1 MHFYF
6 SKNPFS
12 TQVFCLKS
20 PPVFDK
26 NIQSCVG
33 EMAGRGP
40 DVGKVGV
47 YFVLCMVVSG
57 GDALDT

>member
-1 MHFYF
+1 M
-6 SKNPFS
+6 
-12 TQVFCLKS
+12 KS

-40 DVGKVGV
+40 KMGNLCVCLA
-47 YFVLCMVVSG
+47 FCMVLPG

>member
-6 SKNPFS
+6 SKNSFS
-12 TQVFCLKS
+12 AQVLFLKS
-20 PPVFDK
+20 PPVVDK

-40 DVGKVGV
+40 KVGKVCV
-47 YFVLCMVVSG
+47 CLAFCMVVPSS
-57 GDALDT
+57 DALDT

>member
-1 MHFYF
+1 M
-6 SKNPFS
+6 
-12 TQVFCLKS
+12 KS
-20 PPVFDK
+20 PPVADK

-33 EMAGRGP
+33 EIAGRGP

-47 YFVLCMVVSG
+47 YLVLCMVVPG